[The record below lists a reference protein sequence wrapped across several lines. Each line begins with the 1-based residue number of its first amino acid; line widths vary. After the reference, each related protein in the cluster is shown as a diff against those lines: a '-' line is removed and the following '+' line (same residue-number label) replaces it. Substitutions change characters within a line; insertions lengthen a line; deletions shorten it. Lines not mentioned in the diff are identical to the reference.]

1 MRDDDKPALVVDAR
15 DRLCP
20 GQIARH
26 GALEEQPDDLA
37 LTRADLL
44 ADDHTKAVRQ
54 VGQPEPSVDRVV
66 VGRADHVDARRAH
79 SAGLLGDRRATVRRS
94 LAVRV
99 HVHADTLRLGVY
111 AALPF
116 SCASSTTVRT
126 RSRNR
131 DTSKRRAESRSAFGS
146 KRARSARRTPS
157 AKARASGTSTRTP
170 SWPSRTMSNMPP
182 PASATTGTP
191 DASASTHTMP
201 KSSSDGNTRPRAEA
215 SNERRVA
222 SSARPVKT
230 TFSLAMRSSAPR
242 SRPSPTTR
250 RRIPMSLN
258 ARIATSARLYD
269 ESS

>member
-1 MRDDDKPALVVDAR
+1 MRDDDKPALVVDTR
-15 DRLCP
+15 DRLFP
-20 GQIARH
+20 GQIARD

-54 VGQPEPSVDRVV
+54 LAQPEPSVDRVV

-79 SAGLLGDRRATVRRS
+79 SACLLGDRRATVRRS

-146 KRARSARRTPS
+146 KRARRYA
-157 AKARASGTSTRTP
+157 ASRPRKSQKSPRSSVATNESTSTGGWTT
-170 SWPSRTMSNMPP
+170 ST
-182 PASATTGTP
+182 ASTGTP
-191 DASASTHTMP
+191 
-201 KSSSDGNTRPRAEA
+201 
-215 SNERRVA
+215 
-222 SSARPVKT
+222 
-230 TFSLAMRSSAPR
+230 
-242 SRPSPTTR
+242 
-250 RRIPMSLN
+250 
-258 ARIATSARLYD
+258 
-269 ESS
+269 